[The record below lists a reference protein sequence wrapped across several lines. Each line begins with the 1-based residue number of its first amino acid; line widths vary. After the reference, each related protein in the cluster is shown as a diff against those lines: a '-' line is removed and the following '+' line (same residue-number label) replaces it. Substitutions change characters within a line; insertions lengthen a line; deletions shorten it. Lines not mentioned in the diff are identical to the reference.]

1 MISREE
7 TKAVLDEWLAGN
19 REPKS
24 VWQWAESKKAEGVPE
39 DELVRDILDVLSSL
53 PYDLVVEE
61 DAEIMSYTLS
71 NPPEEADLGQ
81 NLLWNHLDELDT
93 ESRRARL
100 ADDPFYGPFTGGIQ

>member
-7 TKAVLDEWLAGN
+7 TKAVLDEWLAGT
-19 REPKS
+19 RDPQS
-24 VWQWAESKKAEGVPE
+24 VWQWAEAKKEEGGPE
-39 DELVRDILDVLSSL
+39 DDLVRDIIDVLSSL
-53 PYDLVVEE
+53 PFDLVVEE
-61 DAEIMSYTLS
+61 DAEIMAYTLS

-93 ESRRARL
+93 ESRRTRL

>member
-7 TKAVLDEWLAGN
+7 TKAVLDEWLAGT
-19 REPKS
+19 REPKA
-24 VWQWAESKKAEGVPE
+24 VWQWAEAKKAEGGAE
-39 DELVRDILDVLSSL
+39 DDLVRDIIDVLSSL

-61 DAEIMSYTLS
+61 DAEIMSSTLS
-71 NPPEEADLGQ
+71 NPAEEADLGQ

-93 ESRRARL
+93 ESRRTRL